1 MNRNPSQFHGVQIS
15 VPLSKLIPNKRNPRR
30 VKPERDAHRQKV
42 ASIRAFGL
50 IQPLVVRADDKVAGG
65 YRVIVGNGRL
75 AALRD
80 VYKDSV
86 RPPKVPC
93 VLRSVDD
100 ITADA
105 LALAE
110 NYIREPMHPLDE
122 AEAFAK
128 LAREEAKGVES
139 IAAEFGV
146 SQPYVRQR
154 MKLAT
159 LAEPVKAAY
168 RQGAIDT
175 ATAEAFA
182 SVPPDRQL
190 EVWQEVGGNP
200 QHAQHVRNVIAHA
213 WIDAKSATFDLS
225 KLPEAAVSKD
235 LFAERVLIERKAFME
250 AQAEALLAERQKL
263 IEEGWGDVVVGPQ
276 ADVQDRLYAMS
287 DAPQEYD
294 QQTTAKLEKLA
305 DKRSKLEAKIEELES
320 GPGEFTESEQ
330 KAYQAIQTKLEALD
344 DEEQTLTKDA
354 EVHYA
359 EATKAVGTA
368 FLLLDPDGR
377 VRREYRI
384 PRGRRS
390 ASGNGVHGGNGHA
403 GDGQTEAPKPPTSD
417 DLKEP
422 QLATTFTHQALAV
435 REALLADHAR
445 RKRVLALI
453 LHEKVRSEA
462 LSVRHEANSTT
473 VHADHAE
480 GFTSAALTKLRE
492 KRSELDPLHDKHYV
506 EDDAAYDAIKGLSDR
521 KLDGLID
528 LLTVECV
535 MAHQLRKT
543 ALVWRLAEELG
554 VEVRRYWRPDERW
567 LSGYQ
572 KIQLAHLIGELR
584 GPVFA
589 RAAENK
595 KKSELVA
602 ELAKLFDDAANGRLE
617 DAKLAAKLNEWLP
630 SNLRDEPQTDAK
642 EQTAAA

>member
-1 MNRNPSQFHGVQIS
+1 MNRSYSQSRDVQITVS
-15 VPLSKLIPNKRNPRR
+15 LSKLISSKRNPRR
-30 VKPERDAHRQKV
+30 VKPERDAHRRMV
-42 ASIRAFGL
+42 ASIRAHGL
-50 IQPLVVRADDKVAGG
+50 LAPLVVRADDTSTGDFKVIAGN
-65 YRVIVGNGRL
+65 RRL

-80 VYKDSV
+80 VYKDST

-100 ITADA
+100 DTADA

-110 NYIREPMHPLDE
+110 NFVREPMHPLDE

-139 IAAEFGV
+139 IASEFGV

-168 RQGAIDT
+168 RQGGIDT

-190 EVWQEVGGNP
+190 EVWQEVAGNP

-213 WIDAKSATFDLS
+213 WIDAASATFDVS
-225 KLPEAAVSKD
+225 KLPDAAVSRD
-235 LFAERVLIERKAFME
+235 LFAERVLVERSAFME
-250 AQAEALLAERQKL
+250 AQAEALLAQRHAL
-263 IEEGWGDVVVGPQ
+263 IEEGWAEVVVGPQ
-276 ADVQDRLYAMS
+276 ADVQDRLYAMT

-294 QQTTAKLEKLA
+294 EQTTAKLKKLA
-305 DKRSKLEAKIEELES
+305 DKRVKLESKLEELDES
-320 GPGEFTESEQ
+320 DQGAVE
-330 KAYQAIQTKLEALD
+330 AIQTKLEALD
-344 DEEQTLTKDA
+344 DEEQTLSKDA
-354 EVHYA
+354 EVHYS

-384 PRGRRS
+384 PRNRRN
-390 ASGNGVHGGNGHA
+390 ASGNGVHGGDGHA

-422 QLATTFTHQALAV
+422 QFAATFTHQALAV
-435 REALLADHAR
+435 RELLLKDDRAR
-445 RKRVLALI
+445 RRVLALI
-453 LHEKVRSEA
+453 LHDKLRSEA
-462 LSVRHEANSTT
+462 LSIRHDANGTT
-473 VHADHAE
+473 VHADRAE
-480 GFTSAALTKLRE
+480 GFASTALDMLR
-492 KRSELDPLHDKHYV
+492 KRRAELDPLHGQHYV
-506 EDDAAYDAIKGLSDR
+506 EDHAAYEAMKRLSEK
-521 KLDGLID
+521 KLDALID

-535 MAHQLRKT
+535 TAHLQCRT
-543 ALVWRLAEELG
+543 ELVWRLAVELG
-554 VEVRRYWRPDERW
+554 VELRRYWRPDERW

-584 GPVFA
+584 GPVYA
-589 RAAENK
+589 KAAELK

-602 ELAKLFDDAANGRLE
+602 DLAKLFTEAAEGRME
-617 DAKLAAKLNEWLP
+617 DAKVAAKFNAWLP
-630 SNLRDEPQTDAK
+630 SNLREEPQTDSK
-642 EQTAAA
+642 EQASAA

>member
-1 MNRNPSQFHGVQIS
+1 MNRNLSQFHGVQIS

-50 IQPLVVRADDKVAGG
+50 IQPLVVRADDKAAGG

-80 VYKDSV
+80 VYKDSA

-168 RQGAIDT
+168 RQGGIDT
-175 ATAEAFA
+175 ATAEAFS
-182 SVPPDRQL
+182 SVPADRQL

-225 KLPEAAVSKD
+225 KLPESAVSKD

-263 IEEGWGDVVVGPQ
+263 IEEGWGDVAVGPQ

-294 QQTTAKLEKLA
+294 QPTTAKLEKLA
-305 DKRSKLEAKIEELES
+305 EKRSKLEAKIEELEA
-320 GPGEFTESEQ
+320 GPGEFSESEQ
-330 KAYQAIQTKLEALD
+330 KAYQDVQAKLEALD
-344 DEEQTLTKDA
+344 DDEQALTKEA

-384 PRGRRS
+384 PRNRRN
-390 ASGNGVHGGNGHA
+390 ASGNGVHGG
-403 GDGQTEAPKPPTSD
+403 
-417 DLKEP
+417 
-422 QLATTFTHQALAV
+422 
-435 REALLADHAR
+435 R
-445 RKRVLALI
+445 RKHRSRRLRTI
-453 LHEKVRSEA
+453 LKSRS
-462 LSVRHEANSTT
+462 LPRRSRIRRWRCANCYSKTT
-473 VHADHAE
+473 
-480 GFTSAALTKLRE
+480 
-492 KRSELDPLHDKHYV
+492 
-506 EDDAAYDAIKGLSDR
+506 
-521 KLDGLID
+521 
-528 LLTVECV
+528 
-535 MAHQLRKT
+535 
-543 ALVWRLAEELG
+543 
-554 VEVRRYWRPDERW
+554 
-567 LSGYQ
+567 
-572 KIQLAHLIGELR
+572 
-584 GPVFA
+584 
-589 RAAENK
+589 
-595 KKSELVA
+595 
-602 ELAKLFDDAANGRLE
+602 ELAGVS
-617 DAKLAAKLNEWLP
+617 WP
-630 SNLRDEPQTDAK
+630 
-642 EQTAAA
+642 

>member
-1 MNRNPSQFHGVQIS
+1 MNRILSQSRDVQIS
-15 VPLSKLIPNKRNPRR
+15 VSLSKLIPSKRNPRR
-30 VKPERDAHRQKV
+30 VKPERDAHRRMV
-42 ASIRAFGL
+42 ASIRAYGL
-50 IQPLVVRADDKVAGG
+50 LQPLVVRADE
-65 YRVIVGNGRL
+65 GNGGNFKVIAGDRRL
-75 AALRD
+75 RALRV
-80 VYKDSV
+80 VYHDAAK
-86 RPPKVPC
+86 PPKVPC
-93 VLRSVDD
+93 ILRAVDD
-100 ITADA
+100 TTAEA

-122 AEAFAK
+122 AEAFAR

-146 SQPYVRQR
+146 EQSYVRQR

-225 KLPEAAVSKD
+225 KLPESAVSKD
-235 LFAERVLIERKAFME
+235 LFAERVLVERKAFME
-250 AQAEALLAERQKL
+250 AQAEALLAQRQAL
-263 IEEGWGDVVVGPQ
+263 IEEGWADVVVGPQ
-276 ADVQDRLYAMS
+276 GDVQDRLYAMA
-287 DAPQEYD
+287 DAPKEYD
-294 QQTTAKLEKLA
+294 EQTTAKLKKLA
-305 DKRSKLEAKIEELES
+305 DKRGKLESKIEELDES
-320 GPGEFTESEQ
+320 DQGAFEAVQS
-330 KAYQAIQTKLEALD
+330 KLEALD
-344 DEEQTLTKDA
+344 DEEQALTKDA
-354 EVHYA
+354 EVHYS
-359 EATKAVGTA
+359 EVTKAVGTA

-384 PRGRRS
+384 PRHRQS
-390 ASGNGVHGGNGHA
+390 ASGNVNGRA
-403 GDGQTEAPKPPTSD
+403 GDGSTDTPKPPTSD
-417 DLKEP
+417 DLREG
-422 QLATTFTHQALAV
+422 QLAVTFTHQALAV
-435 REALLADHAR
+435 REALLGDHAR

-462 LSVRHEANSTT
+462 LAIRHDANGTT
-473 VHADHAE
+473 VHADNTE
-480 GFTSAALTKLRE
+480 GFTSAALVKLRE

-521 KLDGLID
+521 KLDSLID

-535 MAHQLRKT
+535 TAHLQRKT

-584 GPVFA
+584 GPVYA
-589 RAAENK
+589 KAAETK

-617 DAKLAAKLNEWLP
+617 DAKQAAKFNEWLP
-630 SNLRDEPQTDAK
+630 SNLRDDPQPDAK
-642 EQTAAA
+642 EQASAA